1 MLTGRRLRSAGG
13 ERRGVRIGTVA
24 ACLLAL
30 AWGAAGCGAS
40 DGAARTTSTG
50 ATATGAPA
58 DAPTPASGSCRP
70 KTDGPAA
77 DVALTVDTAVPRCL
91 IVGPEQHLRI
101 ENRAEATTVTIAAVA
116 ATLGTGE
123 TVTLEQSFG
132 EFLAPGVH
140 TVHVARYGGSGPQLW
155 LQP

>member
-1 MLTGRRLRSAGG
+1 MGP
-13 ERRGVRIGTVA
+13 VVA
-24 ACLLAL
+24 CVLAI
-30 AWGAAGCGAS
+30 AIAFGAAGCGAS
-40 DGAARTTSTG
+40 NGTERTASTG

-58 DAPTPASGSCRP
+58 EATAPAAGICRP
-70 KTDGPAA
+70 RTDER
-77 DVALTVDTAVPRCL
+77 DVDVVLDVDTAIPRCL

-101 ENRAEATTVTIAAVA
+101 ENRAEPTTVTIAAVA

-140 TVHVARYGGSGPQLW
+140 TIHVARYGGSGPQVW
-155 LQP
+155 LRP